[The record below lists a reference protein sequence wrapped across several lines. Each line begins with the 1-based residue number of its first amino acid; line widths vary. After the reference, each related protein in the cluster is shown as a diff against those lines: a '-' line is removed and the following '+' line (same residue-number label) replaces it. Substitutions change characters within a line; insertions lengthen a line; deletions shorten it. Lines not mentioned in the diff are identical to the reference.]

1 MLRIWGR
8 RNSINVQKVLWT
20 AAELDLPFEL
30 IETGGAHGGTE
41 SAEFRARN
49 PNGLVPVIDDDGFT
63 LWESNAIV
71 RYLAARHGGGLSPP
85 ELRARASADRWMDW
99 QAIELWPAIRPVFH
113 SLVRTRPEGLD
124 DAGLD
129 RAIALAE
136 ARIAMVDAELGS
148 RLHIDGDAFGMA
160 DITIGVTVA
169 RWTRLPREAKPCPN
183 IRAYLGR
190 LAGRPGFRAHVDL
203 PLS

>member
-20 AAELDLPFEL
+20 AAELRLAFEL
-30 IETGGAHGGTE
+30 VETGGPFGGTDRE
-41 SAEFRARN
+41 DFRARN
-49 PNGLVPVIDDDGFT
+49 PNGLVPVIDDDGFV

-71 RYLAARHGGGLSPP
+71 RYLAERHGGGLSPAD
-85 ELRARASADRWMDW
+85 LRDRASADRWMDW

-124 DAGLD
+124 DAGLE
-129 RAIALAE
+129 RAIALSE
-136 ARIAMVDAELGS
+136 ARIALVDAELAS
-148 RLHIDGDAFGMA
+148 RPYINGVAFGMA
-160 DITIGVTVA
+160 DIPVGVTVA
-169 RWTRLPREAKPCPN
+169 RWMRLPRVAAPCPHVV
-183 IRAYLGR
+183 AYIER
-190 LAGRPGFRAHVDL
+190 LRDRPAFREHGDL